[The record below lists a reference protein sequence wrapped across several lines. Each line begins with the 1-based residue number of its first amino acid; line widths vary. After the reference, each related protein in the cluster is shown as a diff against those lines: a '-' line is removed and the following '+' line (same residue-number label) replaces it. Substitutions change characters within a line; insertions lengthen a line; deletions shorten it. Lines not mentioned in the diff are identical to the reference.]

1 MQTLLSWSGRILAKN
16 LTRPTWKYLT
26 SRQTEAGFLQR
37 IWLDQHENILLVD
50 KRSLAIIKSNF
61 TGVTCTYTEALIR
74 IRIIWRL
81 AVCWAWGLPTKRQLP
96 CCPQQ
101 CSIRPRV
108 YARKRTT
115 TPTWSSEFGNWMS
128 ALGFRRYRMPRGSA
142 HRGITASFNSV
153 NATTF
158 K

>member
-1 MQTLLSWSGRILAKN
+1 MYNS
-16 LTRPTWKYLT
+16 LT
-26 SRQTEAGFLQR
+26 
-37 IWLDQHENILLVD
+37 ENNGL
-50 KRSLAIIKSNF
+50 R
-61 TGVTCTYTEALIR
+61 GVTCTYTEALIW

-96 CCPQQ
+96 CFPLQ

-128 ALGFRRYRMPRGSA
+128 ALGFR
-142 HRGITASFNSV
+142 IQV
-153 NATTF
+153 NNAKIRPGDEANYKYTVALHHMT
-158 K
+158 KSLRNKHGYTHTCLPILVLTSLSSSRSLLLPTNTMWPSWVNCLA